1 MTFQA
6 YWLLVLPLFFGLG
19 WVAARI
25 DIRHILTESRIL
37 PASYFRGL
45 NFLINEQTDQAIEAF
60 IEVAR
65 ADQQTIELYFVLGNL
80 FRKRGE
86 VDRATRLHKILLD
99 RTDLNR
105 LQLDS
110 ATYELGL
117 DYLKAGLLDRAEP
130 LFNSLLSSD
139 QVIPA
144 LEQLLYIYVAERN
157 WLKAI
162 EISSLLTQHGF
173 PHQEQVRIHYYCELA
188 HSELYLNNST
198 EAQKYLTQ
206 ALQLQK
212 NHPRSLILQGQ
223 IYLHQNDR
231 PQALEA
237 WNLLEKVAPNFL
249 FLTAPFVMQSDD
261 ESEKNSGLLL
271 LQGWVERHPSIDL
284 LSYVYQKTLEHHDEE
299 EAFKWVRLSWQMA
312 PSLAHLNQYLEAWL
326 LNIAPELRSDVFL
339 MRDLV
344 SKQVQK
350 YSLFQCRHCGFKAKT
365 FRWQCPA
372 CAEWDS
378 YPPER
383 NGEPMTETRNT
394 YVA

>member
-1 MTFQA
+1 MTFQV
-6 YWLLVLPLFFGLG
+6 YWLLLLPLFFGLG

-25 DIRHILTESRIL
+25 DIRHILTESRVL

-60 IEVAR
+60 VEVAR
-65 ADQQTIELYFVLGNL
+65 ADQQTTELYFVLGSL

-99 RTDLNR
+99 RTDMTQIQR
-105 LQLDS
+105 DS

-130 LFNSLLSSD
+130 LFNSLLNSD
-139 QVIPA
+139 QIISA

-162 EISSLLTQHGF
+162 DVSSLLTQHGV
-173 PHQEQVRIHYYCELA
+173 PNQEQVRIHYFCELA
-188 HSELYLNNST
+188 QSELHLNNAP
-198 EAQKYLTQ
+198 EAQKHLSQ

-212 NHPRSLILQGQ
+212 NHPRILILQGQ
-223 IYLHQNDR
+223 IYLHENNR
-231 PQALEA
+231 VQALET
-237 WNLLEKVAPNFL
+237 WNLLEKVAPNTL
-249 FLTAPFVMQSDD
+249 FLIAPLVMQTDN
-261 ESEKNSGLLL
+261 EVEKISGLLL
-271 LQGWVERHPSIDL
+271 LQGWVERHSSIDL
-284 LSYVYQKTLEHHDEE
+284 LSYVYQRTLEHQNEE
-299 EAFKWVRLSWQMA
+299 EAFKWVRLSWQKT

-339 MRDLV
+339 MRDLLNE
-344 SKQVQK
+344 QVQK
-350 YSLFQCRHCGFKAKT
+350 YSLFQCRHCGFKAKA

-378 YPPER
+378 YPAER
-383 NGEPMTETRNT
+383 RGEPITEIGST